1 MENIILKSARLIA
14 TDDESIKIIE
24 RLRSEEVYGQENN
37 EWQLMNIVLVS
48 STEGVE
54 NIPNVLSKDSPAK
67 RTVIIKTNQ
76 SLVVDDDANYYS
88 VLSFFND
95 ADVYKEIKTL
105 LFLIRINVEIYGLSG
120 LDTNDFFTLT
130 KGRKIISTVSYA
142 YKDNIDEAFNEL
154 MKIKLQDNGKYLLFF
169 TIEHY
174 DSEGLAF
181 DMLPVENFM
190 NTFPKKATLYWNLSE
205 SSDKFVILFTSIS
218 I

>member
-154 MKIKLQDNGKYLLFF
+154 MKIKLQDDGKYLLFF

>member
-24 RLRSEEVYGQENN
+24 RLRSEEVYGQEDN
-37 EWQLMNIVLVS
+37 EWQLMDIVLVS

-154 MKIKLQDNGKYLLFF
+154 MKIKLQDDGKYLLFF

-190 NTFPKKATLYWNLSE
+190 NTFPKKATLYWN
-205 SSDKFVILFTSIS
+205 
-218 I
+218 

>member
-1 MENIILKSARLIA
+1 MEDIILESARLIA
-14 TDDESIKIIE
+14 TDDVSIRIVE
-24 RLRSEEVYGQENN
+24 RLKSEGVYGQEDC
-37 EWQLMNIVLVS
+37 QYLFMDIVIVS
-48 STEGVE
+48 SAKGFE
-54 NIPNVLSKDSPAK
+54 NIPNVLSKNTPAT
-67 RTVIIKTNQ
+67 RTVIIKTNP
-76 SLVVDDDANYYS
+76 SLVVDDDINYYS
-88 VLSFFND
+88 VLSFFNG
-95 ADVYKEIKTL
+95 ADIYKEIKTL
-105 LFLIRINVEIYGLSG
+105 LLLIRINVKIYGSSG

-154 MKIKLQDNGKYLLFF
+154 MKIKLQDDGKYLLFF